1 MRIIKLGLI
10 SVIMIF
16 LVIFLLSLL
25 IPSTVIV
32 SRAMT
37 VNAVADSV
45 YSKIRDIRE
54 WKAWNVLLQDT
65 SLSNP
70 TFQYDSF
77 RSDEMTVT
85 FQLED
90 TAGIKTK
97 WVRNGQE
104 PVAGGFG
111 ITRAG
116 GATIVQWYF
125 EFHVGWYPWE
135 KFGSIIFD
143 KQLGPPMEY
152 SLDLL
157 KKICEKPKE

>member
-37 VNAVADSV
+37 VNVPSDSV
-45 YSKIRDIRE
+45 YPKIKDMRE
-54 WKAWNVLLQDT
+54 WKEWNVLLRDSALT
-65 SLSNP
+65 NP
-70 TFQYDSF
+70 TFQPSTF
-77 RSDEMTVT
+77 SSAEMTVN
-85 FQLED
+85 FLSED
-90 TAGIKTK
+90 SAGIKTEWLRK
-97 WVRNGQE
+97 GQD
-104 PVAGGFG
+104 PVTGGFG
-111 ITRAG
+111 ITPAG
-116 GATIVQWYF
+116 GATVVQWYF

-143 KQLGPPMEY
+143 KQLGPPMEN

-157 KKICEKPKE
+157 KKICERAKE